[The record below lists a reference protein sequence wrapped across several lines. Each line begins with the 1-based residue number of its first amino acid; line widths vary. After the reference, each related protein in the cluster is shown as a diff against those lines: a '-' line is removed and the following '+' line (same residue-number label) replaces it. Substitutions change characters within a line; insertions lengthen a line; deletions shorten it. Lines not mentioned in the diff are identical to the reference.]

1 MKICRELSR
10 RVARKDSGRLADSS
24 RHPRVVRFLAREDD

>member
-10 RVARKDSGRLADSS
+10 LVARSASGRLADSS
-24 RHPRVVRFLAREDD
+24 RHPQVDRFLAREFD